1 MADGVGTWMDVLG
14 RVGEGNA
21 YVSWVWDTLLEDD
34 EVWRGGAVG
43 ISSGGMGTGAERW
56 SLG

>member
-1 MADGVGTWMDVLG
+1 MGTWMDVLG